1 MIRSMTGYGKAA
13 GMHKSRQ
20 ITVELKTLN
29 SKQLDITMKIPSI
42 YNEMEPEIRS
52 VIAHQL
58 ERGKVYCSVFV
69 DNVGDD
75 SGTTVNQLLAKTY
88 YTQLKELE
96 KSLGLPESTDYL
108 SVLLRMPDILKTPQ
122 SEPDPEENLLL
133 KSTLEQAVGLVNL
146 FRAAEG
152 KSLYTDIEQR
162 VHKIET
168 LLERTEPFEKD
179 RIVRLKERMLKE
191 LNEGLE
197 NGFDQN
203 RFEQEM
209 IYYLEKLDIT
219 EEQIRL
225 SNHLKYFL
233 QVMEESSSGNGR
245 KLGFIAQEIGREVNT
260 LGSKANDA
268 NIQKLVVEMKDE
280 LEKIKEQLLNIL

>member
-1 MIRSMTGYGKAA
+1 MTGYGKAA